1 MPISLRQLVAEPA
14 LGLRLINDGTTALR
28 EATEPAKDDAPIDR
42 PVLWAHSSDLLDPT
56 PWLGPGQVLLTN
68 GAQFQQGVD
77 TDRDVAAYV
86 RRLVQSGVLALGF
99 AIDVVH
105 DEIPYKLAIECA
117 KAGMPLIEVDGRT
130 PFIAVVRHIAD
141 VQAAESRERLEWSI
155 TAQRSLA
162 RAALRPNGLTAVLL
176 ELETQLGGWVA
187 MFDASGHR
195 VPVRTRRQV
204 PPPMARRLEA
214 QAREILNRGLRSAA
228 RLEGA
233 GPQTEVTMQTLGV
246 RGRLRGVLAVESAT
260 PLDPAGRDLLT
271 SVIALASIA
280 LDQSHALD
288 AARRELRSGLLE
300 LLTSGNY
307 EVVQST
313 ARRVWGGLTIAPL
326 RACMCFLPERPESLV
341 ADLELSATE
350 SHGQVF
356 YGEVLDRLV
365 AITPAGLTG
374 ELTDVLIHEHGRQ
387 VGTSGVGS
395 WQDLT
400 RLLREAR
407 QALQHSTPTNPNVN
421 FEQIVE
427 TGLLGVLQAQGGKEI
442 AERQLHPLLS
452 ADNAQELHEAL
463 STWMAHNC
471 AWDPAARSLGI
482 HRHTLR
488 HRVETAGRLLARNL
502 DSFSDRTEVWS
513 ALRLLD

>member
-1 MPISLRQLVAEPA
+1 
-14 LGLRLINDGTTALR
+14 
-28 EATEPAKDDAPIDR
+28 
-42 PVLWAHSSDLLDPT
+42 
-56 PWLGPGQVLLTN
+56 
-68 GAQFQQGVD
+68 
-77 TDRDVAAYV
+77 
-86 RRLVQSGVLALGF
+86 
-99 AIDVVH
+99 
-105 DEIPYKLAIECA
+105 
-117 KAGMPLIEVDGRT
+117 
-130 PFIAVVRHIAD
+130 
-141 VQAAESRERLEWSI
+141 
-155 TAQRSLA
+155 
-162 RAALRPNGLTAVLL
+162 
-176 ELETQLGGWVA
+176 
-187 MFDASGHR
+187 
-195 VPVRTRRQV
+195 
-204 PPPMARRLEA
+204 
-214 QAREILNRGLRSAA
+214 
-228 RLEGA
+228 
-233 GPQTEVTMQTLGV
+233 
-246 RGRLRGVLAVESAT
+246 
-260 PLDPAGRDLLT
+260 
-271 SVIALASIA
+271 
-280 LDQSHALD
+280 
-288 AARRELRSGLLE
+288 
-300 LLTSGNY
+300 
-307 EVVQST
+307 
-313 ARRVWGGLTIAPL
+313 
-326 RACMCFLPERPESLV
+326 MCFLPERPESLV